1 MTKTCGIRLT
11 GRRVQMNNTIFY
23 FITFLLACT
32 GIYHII
38 GEIIWKVHKITHA
51 EDIENMIDYMESVKK
66 K

>member
-1 MTKTCGIRLT
+1 MTD
-11 GRRVQMNNTIFY
+11 TIFY

-38 GEIIWKVHKITHA
+38 EEIVWQVHKVMHP
-51 EDIENMIDYMESVKK
+51 EEVENMMDYMESVKK